1 MNSDAIAKIKMIKG
15 SMRCFVF
22 GLLGLVP
29 ILGLPFALAALWISG
44 AVRAT
49 EKQFWNAAK
58 PYRVWGVVCAAIGTI
73 FWTGIIIFAIFQAIM
88 SAQGIS

>member
-1 MNSDAIAKIKMIKG
+1 MNSDAIAKIKMLKG

-29 ILGLPFALAALWISG
+29 ILGLPFALATLWISG
-44 AVRAT
+44 RIRVT

-73 FWTGIIIFAIFQAIM
+73 FWTGILIFVIFQAVL
-88 SAQGIS
+88 SAQGLG